1 MTCDVKQQRC
11 SSSQEKFVLQ
21 HLLPIAILPRGQML
35 SICQIKRSRDFTC
48 AIFGILACHDQI
60 KKVSASSIHTRG
72 DMPPNSLPPNTT
84 VCSSHYVRLPNV
96 FPILYNRSRCFV
108 LSNILFLI
116 LPIVSNL
123 AWRELWSDLTS
134 SVCSLAVEPQAWEL
148 TLVEEQFW
156 ADELQYR
163 QQATFHQDRSHSN

>member
-1 MTCDVKQQRC
+1 MRMK
-11 SSSQEKFVLQ
+11 LQ
-21 HLLPIAILPRGQML
+21 SRACKRDFRPFSNNFDIFYSPENLLYLPRVLML
-35 SICQIKRSRDFTC
+35 AICQIKRSRDFTC

-123 AWRELWSDLTS
+123 A
-134 SVCSLAVEPQAWEL
+134 
-148 TLVEEQFW
+148 
-156 ADELQYR
+156 
-163 QQATFHQDRSHSN
+163 